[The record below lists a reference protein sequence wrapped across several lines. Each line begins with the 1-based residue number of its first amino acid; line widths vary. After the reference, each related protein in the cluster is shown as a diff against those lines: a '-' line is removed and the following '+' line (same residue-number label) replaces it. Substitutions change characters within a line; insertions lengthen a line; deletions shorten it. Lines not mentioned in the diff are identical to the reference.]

1 MALGN
6 VNVTLKQTGSLG
18 MTGENQA
25 GGKPKMADFRGNH
38 RDQLN
43 GPHQFLMFR
52 LHLSVRHFTVALKAK
67 LITRLLQN
75 R

>member
-1 MALGN
+1 
-6 VNVTLKQTGSLG
+6 
-18 MTGENQA
+18 MTAENQA

-52 LHLSVRHFTVALKAK
+52 LHLSVRHFTVVLVSKTDSMAATEQKVQTEMLKH
-67 LITRLLQN
+67 LYFLL
-75 R
+75 